1 MKKIFL
7 FFFLTYFSFSA
18 FTASGATTTS
28 GIGVLEEIGDLIRN
42 IAIAGAVLMIVIG
55 GFLWMTSGGNPSQIS
70 NAKDRIYAA
79 IFGLVIIA
87 LAEIIANLVGAVGK

>member
-1 MKKIFL
+1 
-7 FFFLTYFSFSA
+7 
-18 FTASGATTTS
+18 
-28 GIGVLEEIGDLIRN
+28 
-42 IAIAGAVLMIVIG
+42 MIVIG